1 MRRRQLLATVGTL
14 TAGTVGCVGRPG
26 DLGKTPTSEPPPRIT
41 ETSFTARD
49 GECGLDTDV
58 ARVTVDGDIV
68 RVDGRLLTPTPCHGA
83 VLADATL
90 VSGGDRLVVAVQTT
104 DSPPDVC
111 VQCVGELPYE
121 ALVRIAGGQPATVQ
135 VDHDGETV
143 TTVTTV
149 DR

>member
-68 RVDGRLLTPTPCHGA
+68 RIDGRLLTPTPCHGA
-83 VLADATL
+83 ALADATL
-90 VSGGDRLVVAVQTT
+90 VNGGDRLVVAVLTT
-104 DSPPDVC
+104 DPPPDVC
-111 VQCVGELPYE
+111 VQCVGEVPYE
-121 ALVRIAGGQPATVQ
+121 ALVRITGGQPATVQ
-135 VDHDGETV
+135 VDHDGEP
-143 TTVTTV
+143 VTTV